1 MKLVRSDSPEVIRSI
16 ASAEV
21 CARRQR
27 YTLGFFYAANIL
39 LFLVALTLSRTVSA
53 RAGIWLGVPF
63 FLLLNAFLFWTDR
76 SRRLNWVMAECA
88 DRIYVRLFSRR
99 ARDRGELN
107 GPDVLV
113 LERSEIASMS
123 IRTLEVFIYGP
134 EPKIVEWLM
143 IEPAGGVVNQL
154 SDQIRTSLRQDDPAK
169 QMHLEYEQGRLLMK
183 WTLCR
188 PVLPVFLRQLA
199 QACPSVV
206 IGQEERSELDLN
218 GIWHGLREYP
228 NAEQRRMLVQAKRL
242 GFGREL
248 PKLLWLHRNMQYGQT
263 GAYLEEI
270 EQEGD
275 EIDAAPAQISSLSS
289 QTVSPEPAR
298 AIHAPACSAQS
309 GQSQIFVIALLLGLT
324 YVEVRAAV
332 SVTALTYAST
342 GRSGLRF
349 LLSWSLVY
357 FGICELIALWVR
369 LRGSATVRR
378 LYGIGVAS
386 PFLALAVIAL
396 IVKLSF
402 NHSEMGS
409 RAYSLRILI
418 VASALF
424 TLLSFSM
431 SVSRLIRARPES
443 GVRDRQPRDEAVDYA
458 IGGSY
463 GNVDQWSTMNA
474 FERSLLVVSCVFNA
488 TVWTWLVIYYR
499 YYVPSFLE
507 QSSLWVMATLW
518 IFIASW
524 WLGCANIVIAA
535 FLTAKEGSA
544 KVSAVE

>member
-27 YTLGFFYAANIL
+27 YTLGFFYAANFL
-39 LFLVALTLSRTVSA
+39 LLVVTLTLGRIVSA
-53 RAGIWLGVPF
+53 RAGLSLGVPV
-63 FLLLNAFLFWTDR
+63 FLLLNAFLLWSDR
-76 SRRLNWVMAECA
+76 SRRLNWVMAGCA
-88 DRIYVRLFSRR
+88 DRFYFRLFSRR
-99 ARDRGELN
+99 ERDREEFN

-123 IRTLEVFIYGP
+123 IRTLDVFIYGP
-134 EPKIVEWLM
+134 EPNIVEWLM
-143 IEPAGGVVNQL
+143 IEPAGGVADRF
-154 SDQIRTSLRQDDPAK
+154 SDQIRTSIRPDDPVK
-169 QMHLEYEQGRLLMK
+169 RMHLEYEQGRLLVR

-188 PVLPVFLRQLA
+188 PALPVFLRQLA
-199 QACPSVV
+199 QACPSVA
-206 IGQEERSELDLN
+206 IGHEERSELDLN

-228 NAEQRRMLVQAKRL
+228 NAEQRRMLVRAKRL

-248 PKLLWLHRNMQYGQT
+248 PQLLWLHRNMQYGQT

-270 EQEGD
+270 EQE
-275 EIDAAPAQISSLSS
+275 EAEADAGPEQISSLSS
-289 QTVSPEPAR
+289 QTVSPEPAS

-309 GQSQIFVIALLLGLT
+309 GQSRIFAIALLLGLT

-342 GRSGLRF
+342 GRSGLQF

-418 VASALF
+418 VVSALF

-431 SVSRLIRARPES
+431 SLFKLIRARPES
-443 GVRDRQPRDEAVDYA
+443 EVRDRQPRDEVVDCA
-458 IGGSY
+458 IGGNH
-463 GNVDQWSTMNA
+463 GNANQWSTMNA
-474 FERSLLVVSCVFNA
+474 FERSLLVVTCVFNT

-507 QSSLWVMATLW
+507 QSSWVMAVIW
-518 IFIASW
+518 VFIASW
-524 WLGCANIVIAA
+524 WLCCASVVLAA
-535 FLTAKEGSA
+535 FQAAKKGSA
-544 KVSAVE
+544 SLCAIE